1 MAVGRRQVR
10 KQCSGDDDFDFD
22 DAGTLTRMRI
32 ETHTASRRLATRGVA
47 ERRPR
52 PDPHGQ
58 RPTAEYP
65 EGLLERLRIR
75 VAVTR

>member
-10 KQCSGDDDFDFD
+10 NQCSGDDDFDFD

-32 ETHTASRRLATRGVA
+32 ETHTAPGRPATR
-47 ERRPR
+47 ERRRPR
-52 PDPHGQ
+52 PDSHGQ

-75 VAVTR
+75 VALTR

>member
-10 KQCSGDDDFDFD
+10 NQCSGDDDFDSD

-32 ETHTASRRLATRGVA
+32 ESHTASRRVPVRGA
-47 ERRPR
+47 SERRAR
-52 PDPHGQ
+52 PDPFGR

-75 VAVTR
+75 VALTR